1 MYELQADLVV
11 KRHHTITLAEVTYM
25 EEQIDAWTEELPE
38 MKEFIL
44 PGRGGVQKN
53 KLAN

>member
-1 MYELQADLVV
+1 MDELQADLVV

-38 MKEFIL
+38 MYL
-44 PGRGGVQKN
+44 HNPRQ
-53 KLAN
+53 LSSLYS